1 MLLTA
6 PVQAQDVMT
15 VSERLRTMV
24 ERQEVTIRGLD
35 QQERRVRVTVSI
47 GVALFPDHA
56 QDPAELW
63 RAANQA
69 LLEAKRPPK
78 NRVAFYQPPAR

>member
-1 MLLTA
+1 V
-6 PVQAQDVMT
+6 P
-15 VSERLRTMV
+15 
-24 ERQEVTIRGLD
+24 
-35 QQERRVRVTVSI
+35 VTVSI

-56 QDPAELW
+56 REGAGLW

-78 NRVAFYQPPAR
+78 NQVVFFTPRR